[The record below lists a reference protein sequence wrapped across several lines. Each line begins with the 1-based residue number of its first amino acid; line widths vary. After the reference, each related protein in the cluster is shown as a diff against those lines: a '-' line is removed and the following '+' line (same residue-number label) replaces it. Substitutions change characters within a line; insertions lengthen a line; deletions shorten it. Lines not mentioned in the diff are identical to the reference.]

1 MAAFEL
7 SIVPVVEK
15 SVSATCINRKYIQ
28 VQVHVHTLTNN
39 NVNIHVVY
47 VNKMSPYS
55 NSNYLSSTISN
66 YCLTLHTNYVVN

>member
-7 SIVPVVEK
+7 FIVPVVDK

-55 NSNYLSSTISN
+55 NSNYLSPTISN
-66 YCLTLHTNYVVN
+66 YFQNYCSKLMTN

>member
-7 SIVPVVEK
+7 FTISVVDK

-55 NSNYLSSTISN
+55 NSNLP
-66 YCLTLHTNYVVN
+66 